1 VSVLPQ
7 IETIV
12 VLMVENR
19 SLDTMLGWLH
29 EGDKNI
35 KIVPQGSQP
44 DRFDGIVPGMSNSAY
59 SDTYAPRR
67 GSPGLGSQRWRV
79 PREDPA
85 ESMRNVA
92 DQMYAD
98 GSGDRQGRT
107 WADNAPMTG
116 FAWDY
121 LRMFPPSLSD
131 VMGAYT
137 ADELPILYGL
147 AERFAASDRWFSSVP
162 TETAP
167 NRDFAFCGTSEG
179 KETDLDPP
187 FSVSAPTIF
196 SALNDLD
203 TSWAIYARADFGG
216 PPFTNSGITYSEL
229 HFDGVRSAIADPQS
243 RDAMLPYEDLLDRL
257 KSGGELPS
265 FCWVE
270 PAWGWGL
277 GDADGFVGWQGND
290 YHPPTWVGPAEA
302 DLADLFSAIAQSP
315 QWEQMLFVIT
325 FDEHGGT
332 WDHAPPPPAE
342 NPDGR
347 HGPTGF
353 TFERLGP
360 RVPTLFISPF
370 IEPGTV
376 VRPPLSST
384 SGFDHTSI
392 IRTVLDWAGAPQ
404 SVINQFGKRVSGA
417 PMFDH
422 ALEDTVV
429 QPHPVIPQVPASFRE
444 QSPPGAR
451 GFDPDVFER
460 FSVDEL
466 RRLATESRS
475 VEEFLSRIGPGDA

>member
-147 AERFAASDRWFSSVP
+147 AERFAVSDRWFSSVP

-290 YHPPTWVGPAEA
+290 YHPPTWVGPAERGI
-302 DLADLFSAIAQSP
+302 DVDHVTIYRWVQRFTPL
-315 QWEQMLFVIT
+315 VIDAARP
-325 FDEHGGT
+325 F
-332 WDHAPPPPAE
+332 
-342 NPDGR
+342 R
-347 HGPTGF
+347 H
-353 TFERLGP
+353 
-360 RVPTLFISPF
+360 
-370 IEPGTV
+370 
-376 VRPPLSST
+376 
-384 SGFDHTSI
+384 
-392 IRTVLDWAGAPQ
+392 
-404 SVINQFGKRVSGA
+404 SVGDRWF
-417 PMFDH
+417 
-422 ALEDTVV
+422 
-429 QPHPVIPQVPASFRE
+429 
-444 QSPPGAR
+444 
-451 GFDPDVFER
+451 
-460 FSVDEL
+460 VDETYVRVAGVWRYVYRAVDQHGQVIDVNVSK
-466 RRLATESRS
+466 RRNLVAATRFFEIMLS
-475 VEEFLSRIGPGDA
+475 VRDRPKGSHH